1 LEGELLLKKRR
12 KWSLE
17 EEEELIL
24 RKNFEEVNLWTDEV
38 DLGEMKWK

>member
-1 LEGELLLKKRR
+1 MKKRR
-12 KWSLE
+12 KWSLEEE

>member
-1 LEGELLLKKRR
+1 MKKRR
-12 KWSLE
+12 KWSLEE